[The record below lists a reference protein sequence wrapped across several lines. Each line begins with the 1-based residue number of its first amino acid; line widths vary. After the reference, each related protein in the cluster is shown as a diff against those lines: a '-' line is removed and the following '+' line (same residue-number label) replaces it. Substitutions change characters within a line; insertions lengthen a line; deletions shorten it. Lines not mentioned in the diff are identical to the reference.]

1 MTNNRQSPIPAT
13 ASASAAF
20 TSSTTAEP
28 RAVDPFE
35 VGWLFVQEYYT
46 FLNREP
52 ERLHCFYNKKS
63 LFTHGNEAEN
73 AVVYTGQREIHECIS
88 YSF

>member
-1 MTNNRQSPIPAT
+1 MTNQTRQSPSPAPAATST
-13 ASASAAF
+13 AYKPSAN
-20 TSSTTAEP
+20 TETRT
-28 RAVDPFE
+28 VDSFE

-73 AVVYTGQREIHECIS
+73 AVVFTGQREIHDCI
-88 YSF
+88 FI